1 MSATMTMAP
10 ATRPIDAPGSTDEVV
25 DAPGAMDEAARD
37 IRLLAE
43 RLDRADLADRIE
55 EIRRR
60 AARTETVV
68 CVVGEF
74 KNGKSALINALLGR
88 VACPVDDDLATSAVT
103 VVRYGDPASAEV
115 HRRDGD
121 ERVVESIDPAA
132 IAEWAQEVP
141 GRERRS
147 DVELVEVRLPE
158 PVLASGL
165 TLVDTPGVGGLNA
178 GHAAATLAFLPSADA
193 LVFVTDASAELS
205 AAELEFLASA
215 RTAGPPVLVALTKI
229 DMYPG
234 WRRILELDAGHLAA
248 IGLMERPFG
257 LSSTLKM
264 RSDEID
270 DESGYGAFAEALRGD
285 VVERART
292 ATLESAAGELRWV
305 LGQLR
310 EPLIAERAALAD
322 PAAASRMSEE
332 LEASRQR
339 LADLRRVDAAWSA
352 RLDDEFGALRTRIA
366 FEFQR
371 DMRSIL
377 RDAQG
382 EIEATDPAAIWPDL
396 SARVQDLIA
405 TSVRGAFRNAATGA
419 ADVQATIAALL
430 ADEERGPQD
439 DVPAITFDVGEFWTN
454 DPEFESR
461 TRARLGSGYGLVTG
475 AKAGVELL
483 GLVGTLLGAAIVGPA
498 VLGVA
503 AVYGGKEVLDERRR
517 RLTDRRQQA
526 RTFLADLIEE
536 IRFQVDGRLA
546 SVIDEMQR
554 QMRAR
559 FMDRI
564 VELHRTVAASA
575 AALDRAAK
583 RETAERRARKAEV
596 EGTLASI
603 DGLHDRVRGSRPPA

>member
-1 MSATMTMAP
+1 
-10 ATRPIDAPGSTDEVV
+10 
-25 DAPGAMDEAARD
+25 
-37 IRLLAE
+37 
-43 RLDRADLADRIE
+43 
-55 EIRRR
+55 
-60 AARTETVV
+60 
-68 CVVGEF
+68 
-74 KNGKSALINALLGR
+74 
-88 VACPVDDDLATSAVT
+88 
-103 VVRYGDPASAEV
+103 
-115 HRRDGD
+115 
-121 ERVVESIDPAA
+121 
-132 IAEWAQEVP
+132 
-141 GRERRS
+141 
-147 DVELVEVRLPE
+147 
-158 PVLASGL
+158 
-165 TLVDTPGVGGLNA
+165 
-178 GHAAATLAFLPSADA
+178 
-193 LVFVTDASAELS
+193 
-205 AAELEFLASA
+205 
-215 RTAGPPVLVALTKI
+215 
-229 DMYPG
+229 
-234 WRRILELDAGHLAA
+234 
-248 IGLMERPFG
+248 
-257 LSSTLKM
+257 
-264 RSDEID
+264 
-270 DESGYGAFAEALRGD
+270 
-285 VVERART
+285 
-292 ATLESAAGELRWV
+292 
-305 LGQLR
+305 
-310 EPLIAERAALAD
+310 
-322 PAAASRMSEE
+322 MSEE
-332 LEASRQR
+332 LEAARQR
-339 LADLRRVDAAWSA
+339 LVDLRRVDAAWSA

-371 DMRSIL
+371 EMRSIL
-377 RDAQG
+377 REAQG

-396 SARVQDLIA
+396 STRVQGVIA

-430 ADEERGPQD
+430 ADEERRPQD

-454 DPEFESR
+454 DPEFESS

-583 RETAERRARKAEV
+583 RETAERRARQAEV
-596 EGTLASI
+596 DGTLASI